1 MSWTMAQAAAR
12 LAQDLPE
19 GSVVNLGIGLPTL
32 IADVLPPGRE
42 ILLHSENGILGLGPG
57 VPKTE
62 ADWDVIDAG
71 KRPVSL
77 VPGAA
82 IFHHADS
89 FAMIRGGHIDVA
101 VLGAYEVSRA
111 GDLAN
116 WSVDDGAS
124 LPGVGGAMDLAA
136 GARQV
141 YVLSRHARP
150 DGSPKIVEECA
161 LPLTARG
168 AVTRFYSDLAVI
180 QFGEAGPS
188 VIELAPQVPFGDVQ
202 RLTGTKLAHVDGER
216 SVC

>member
-12 LAQDLPE
+12 IAHDLPD

-32 IADVLPPGRE
+32 IADYLPPGRE
-42 ILLHSENGILGLGPG
+42 ILVHSENGILGLGPG
-57 VPKTE
+57 VPEPE
-62 ADWDVIDAG
+62 ADWDIIDAG

-77 VPGAA
+77 VTGAA

-116 WSVDDGAS
+116 WSVEDGAT

-150 DGSPKIVEECA
+150 DGSPKVVEECS
-161 LPLTARG
+161 LPLTAVG
-168 AVTRFYSDLAVI
+168 AVSRFYSDLAVI
-180 QFGEAGPS
+180 AFGDGGPS
-188 VIELAPQVPFGDVQ
+188 VLELAPGVAFEDVQ
-202 RLTGTKLAHVDGER
+202 RLTGTRLQ
-216 SVC
+216 

>member
-1 MSWTMAQAAAR
+1 MSWTLAQAAAR
-12 LAQDLPE
+12 LARDLPD

-32 IADVLPPGRE
+32 IADCLPADRE

-57 VPKTE
+57 VPEAE

-82 IFHHADS
+82 VFHHADS

-116 WSVDDGAS
+116 WAVDDGEN
-124 LPGVGGAMDLAA
+124 LPGVGGAMDLAV

-141 YVLSRHARP
+141 WVLSRHTRA
-150 DGSPKIVEECA
+150 DGSPKLVGECS
-161 LPLTARG
+161 LPLTAPR

-180 QFGEAGPS
+180 EFGEAGPS
-188 VIELAPQVPFGDVQ
+188 VIDLAPGVGPDDVQ
-202 RLTGTKLAHVDGER
+202 KLTGTELAQ
-216 SVC
+216 

>member
-32 IADVLPPGRE
+32 IADCLPAGRE

-57 VPKTE
+57 VPGPD

-82 IFHHADS
+82 IFHHADA

-116 WSVDDGAS
+116 WAIDDGAS

-136 GARQV
+136 GARQAW
-141 YVLSRHARP
+141 VLSRHTRA
-150 DGSPKIVEECA
+150 DGSPKLVEECT
-161 LPLTARG
+161 LPLTAPG
-168 AVTRFYSDLAVI
+168 VVTRFYSDLAVI
-180 QFGEAGPS
+180 AFGEAGPS
-188 VIELAPQVPFGDVQ
+188 VIDLAPGVDFAEVQ
-202 RLTGTKLAHVDGER
+202 KLTGTALAG
-216 SVC
+216 

>member
-1 MSWTMAQAAAR
+1 MSWTIAEAAAR
-12 LAQDLPE
+12 LARDLPD

-32 IADVLPPGRE
+32 IADCLPPDRE
-42 ILLHSENGILGLGPG
+42 ILLHSENGILGMGPG
-57 VPKTE
+57 VATPE

-82 IFHHADS
+82 VFHHADS

-101 VLGAYEVSRA
+101 VLGAYEVSRT

-116 WSVDDGAS
+116 WAVEDGAS

-141 YVLSRHARP
+141 YVLSRHARA
-150 DGSPKIVEECA
+150 DGSPKLVEECS
-161 LPLTARG
+161 LPLTAPR

-180 QFGEAGPS
+180 EFAETGLS
-188 VIELAPQVPFGDVQ
+188 VIDLAPGVEFDDVQ
-202 RLTGTKLAHVDGER
+202 TLTGTKLAR
-216 SVC
+216 PA

>member
-12 LAQDLPE
+12 LASDLPD

-32 IADVLPPGRE
+32 IADYLPPGRE

-57 VPKTE
+57 VPE
-62 ADWDVIDAG
+62 ADADWDVIDAG

-82 IFHHADS
+82 VFHHADS

-116 WSVDDGAS
+116 WATDDAAS

-141 YVLSRHARP
+141 WVLSRHTRP
-150 DGSPKIVEECA
+150 DGSAKLVQECS
-161 LPLTARG
+161 LPLTAPH

-180 QFGEAGPS
+180 EFGAAGPS
-188 VIELAPQVPFGDVQ
+188 VIDLAPGVVFEDVQKLTATELA
-202 RLTGTKLAHVDGER
+202 H
-216 SVC
+216 

>member
-32 IADVLPPGRE
+32 IADCLPADRE

-57 VPKTE
+57 IPESE

-101 VLGAYEVSRA
+101 VLGAYEVSRT

-116 WSVDDGAS
+116 WSVDDGTS

-141 YVLSRHARP
+141 YVLSRHTRA
-150 DGSPKIVEECA
+150 DGSPKLVAECS
-161 LPLTARG
+161 LPLTAPG
-168 AVTRFYSDLAVI
+168 VVTRFYSDLAVI
-180 QFGEAGPS
+180 EFGKAGPS
-188 VIELAPQVPFGDVQ
+188 VIELAPGVTFAEVQ
-202 RLTGTKLAHVDGER
+202 KLSAAELVH
-216 SVC
+216 C

>member
-12 LAQDLPE
+12 IARDLPE

-32 IADVLPPGRE
+32 IADYLPSGRE

-57 VPKTE
+57 VPEPE
-62 ADWDVIDAG
+62 ADWDIIDAG

-77 VPGAA
+77 VTGAA

-116 WSVDDGAS
+116 WSVEDGAT

-150 DGSPKIVEECA
+150 DGSPKIVEECS
-161 LPLTARG
+161 LPLTAVG
-168 AVTRFYSDLAVI
+168 AVSRFYSDLAVI
-180 QFGEAGPS
+180 AFGGDGPS
-188 VIELAPQVPFGDVQ
+188 VLELAPGVAFEDVQ
-202 RLTGTKLAHVDGER
+202 RLTGTRLQMLN
-216 SVC
+216 

>member
-12 LAQDLPE
+12 LARDLPE

-32 IADVLPPGRE
+32 IADCLPAGRE
-42 ILLHSENGILGLGPG
+42 ILLHSENGILGLGPKA
-57 VPKTE
+57 PESE
-62 ADWDVIDAG
+62 ADKDVIDAG

-82 IFHHADS
+82 VFHHADS

-116 WSVDDGAS
+116 WAVADGAS

-136 GARQV
+136 GARQAW
-141 YVLSRHARP
+141 VLSRHTRA
-150 DGSPKIVEECA
+150 DGSPKLVEECS
-161 LPLTARG
+161 LPLTAPR

-180 QFGEAGPS
+180 EFGEAGPS
-188 VIELAPQVPFGDVQ
+188 VIDLAPGVEFGDVQ
-202 RLTGTKLAHVDGER
+202 LLTGTRLAR
-216 SVC
+216 

>member
-12 LAQDLPE
+12 LAQDLPD

-32 IADVLPPGRE
+32 IADCLPADRE

-57 VPKTE
+57 VPE
-62 ADWDVIDAG
+62 SQADWDVIDAG

-101 VLGAYEVSRA
+101 VLGAYEVSRT

-116 WSVDDGAS
+116 WAVDDGTS

-141 YVLSRHARP
+141 YVLSRHARA
-150 DGSPKIVEECA
+150 DGSPKLVAECS
-161 LPLTARG
+161 LPLTAPG
-168 AVTRFYSDLAVI
+168 VVTRFYSDLAVI
-180 QFGEAGPS
+180 EFGEAEPS
-188 VIELAPQVPFGDVQ
+188 VIDLAPGVALPDVQ
-202 RLTGTKLAHVDGER
+202 KLTGTELAH
-216 SVC
+216 

>member
-32 IADVLPPGRE
+32 IADYLPADRE
-42 ILLHSENGILGLGPG
+42 ILLHSENGILGLGAS
-57 VPKTE
+57 VAETE
-62 ADWDVIDAG
+62 ADWDIIDAG

-116 WSVDDGAS
+116 WSVDDGTNP
-124 LPGVGGAMDLAA
+124 PGVGGAMDLAA
-136 GARQV
+136 GARRV
-141 YVLSRHARP
+141 YVLSRHTRA
-150 DGSPKIVEECA
+150 DGAPKIVEVCS
-161 LPLTARG
+161 LPLTAPG

-180 QFGEAGPS
+180 EFGKAGPS
-188 VIELAPQVPFGDVQ
+188 VLELAPGVLFEDVQ
-202 RLTGTKLAHVDGER
+202 KLTGTKLAT
-216 SVC
+216 

>member
-12 LAQDLPE
+12 LAQDLAE
-19 GSVVNLGIGLPTL
+19 GSVINLGIGLPTL
-32 IADVLPPGRE
+32 IADCLPPGRE
-42 ILLHSENGILGLGPG
+42 ILLHSENGILGLGPA
-57 VPKTE
+57 VAEAE

-82 IFHHADS
+82 VFHHADS

-136 GARQV
+136 CARQV
-141 YVLSRHARP
+141 YVLSRHTRE
-150 DGSPKIVEECA
+150 DGSPKLVETCS
-161 LPLTARG
+161 LPLTASR

-180 QFGEAGPS
+180 EFGVAGPS
-188 VIELAPQVPFGDVQ
+188 VIELAPGVEFEDVQ
-202 RLTGTKLAHVDGER
+202 KLTGTKLAQ
-216 SVC
+216 

>member
-12 LAQDLPE
+12 IAQDLPE

-32 IADVLPPGRE
+32 IADHLPSGRE

-57 VPKTE
+57 VPEPE
-62 ADWDVIDAG
+62 ADWDIIDAG

-101 VLGAYEVSRA
+101 VLGAYQVSRA

-116 WSVDDGAS
+116 WSVDDGPT

-141 YVLSRHARP
+141 YVLSRHTRA
-150 DGSPKIVEECA
+150 DGSPKLVGECT
-161 LPLTARG
+161 LPLTATG
-168 AVTRFYSDLAVI
+168 VVTRFYSDLAVI
-180 QFGEAGPS
+180 EFAEPGPS
-188 VIELAPQVPFGDVQ
+188 VIELAPGVPFEDVQ
-202 RLTGTKLAHVDGER
+202 KLSGTALSH
-216 SVC
+216 

>member
-32 IADVLPPGRE
+32 IADHLPVGRE
-42 ILLHSENGILGLGPG
+42 ILLHSENGILGLGPR
-57 VPKTE
+57 VPEPE
-62 ADWDVIDAG
+62 ADRDVIDAG

-82 IFHHADS
+82 VFHHADS

-116 WSVDDGAS
+116 WAVNDGAS
-124 LPGVGGAMDLAA
+124 LPGVGGAMDLAV
-136 GARQV
+136 GARRAW
-141 YVLSRHARP
+141 VLSRHTRA
-150 DGSPKIVEECA
+150 DSSPKLVEECS
-161 LPLTARG
+161 LPLTAPRV
-168 AVTRFYSDLAVI
+168 VTRFYSDLAVI
-180 QFGEAGPS
+180 EFGVAGPS
-188 VIELAPQVPFGDVQ
+188 VIDLAPGVEFDDVQ
-202 RLTGTKLAHVDGER
+202 KLTGTKLAH
-216 SVC
+216 

>member
-12 LAQDLPE
+12 LAQDLPD

-32 IADVLPPGRE
+32 IADCLPADRE

-57 VPKTE
+57 VPE
-62 ADWDVIDAG
+62 SQADWDVIDAG

-101 VLGAYEVSRA
+101 VLGAYEVSRT

-116 WSVDDGAS
+116 WAVDDGTS

-141 YVLSRHARP
+141 YVLSRHARA
-150 DGSPKIVEECA
+150 DGSPKLVAECS
-161 LPLTARG
+161 LPLTAPG
-168 AVTRFYSDLAVI
+168 VVTRFYSDLAVI
-180 QFGEAGPS
+180 EFGKAEPS
-188 VIELAPQVPFGDVQ
+188 VIDLAPGVALPDVQ
-202 RLTGTKLAHVDGER
+202 KLTGTELAH
-216 SVC
+216 

>member
-1 MSWTMAQAAAR
+1 MSWTMAEAAAR

-32 IADVLPPGRE
+32 IADCLPADRE

-57 VPKTE
+57 VPE
-62 ADWDVIDAG
+62 SQADWDVIDAG

-116 WSVDDGAS
+116 WSVDDGTS

-141 YVLSRHARP
+141 YVLSRHTRP
-150 DGSPKIVEECA
+150 DGSPKLVAECS
-161 LPLTARG
+161 LPLTAPG
-168 AVTRFYSDLAVI
+168 VVTRFYSDLAVI
-180 QFGEAGPS
+180 EFGEAGPS
-188 VIELAPQVPFGDVQ
+188 VIDLAPGVAFPDLQK
-202 RLTGTKLAHVDGER
+202 LTGTPLTIR
-216 SVC
+216 R

>member
-12 LAQDLPE
+12 LARDLPE

-32 IADVLPPGRE
+32 IADFLPAGRE

-57 VPKTE
+57 VPE
-62 ADWDVIDAG
+62 SEVDWDIIDAG

-82 IFHHADS
+82 VFHHADS

-116 WSVDDGAS
+116 WAVDDGTS

-141 YVLSRHARP
+141 YVLSRHTRA
-150 DGSPKIVEECA
+150 DGSPKLVETCS
-161 LPLTARG
+161 LPLTAPA
-168 AVTRFYSDLAVI
+168 AVNRFYSDLAI
-180 QFGEAGPS
+180 IEFGATGPS
-188 VIELAPQVPFGDVQ
+188 VIGLAPGVDFDDVQ
-202 RLTGTKLAHVDGER
+202 ELTGTALARTTSE
-216 SVC
+216 

>member
-1 MSWTMAQAAAR
+1 MAQAAAR

-32 IADVLPPGRE
+32 IADCLPAGRE
-42 ILLHSENGILGLGPG
+42 ILLHSENGILGLGPM
-57 VPKTE
+57 VPEPE
-62 ADWDVIDAG
+62 ADIDVIDAG

-82 IFHHADS
+82 LFHHADS

-116 WSVDDGAS
+116 WAVADDTS

-136 GARQV
+136 CARQV
-141 YVLSRHARP
+141 WVLSRHTRA
-150 DGSPKIVEECA
+150 DGSAKLVEECA
-161 LPLTARG
+161 LPLTAPR
-168 AVTRFYSDLAVI
+168 AITRFYSDLAVI
-180 QFGEAGPS
+180 EFGAAGPR
-188 VIELAPQVPFGDVQ
+188 VIDVAPGVEFGDVQ
-202 RLTGTKLAHVDGER
+202 TLTGTNLAR
-216 SVC
+216 

>member
-1 MSWTMAQAAAR
+1 MAQAAAR

-32 IADVLPPGRE
+32 IADLLPAGRE
-42 ILLHSENGILGLGPG
+42 ILLHSENGILGLGPA
-57 VPKTE
+57 VAEAE

-77 VPGAA
+77 LPGAA
-82 IFHHADS
+82 VFHHADS

-101 VLGAYEVSRA
+101 VLGAYEVSRT

-116 WSVDDGAS
+116 WAVDDGAS

-136 GARQV
+136 GAREV
-141 YVLSRHARP
+141 YVLSRHTRA
-150 DGSPKIVEECA
+150 DGSPKLVEECS
-161 LPLTARG
+161 LPLTARR

-180 QFGEAGPS
+180 ELGDAWPS
-188 VIELAPQVPFGDVQ
+188 VIALAPGVEFGDVQ
-202 RLTGTKLAHVDGER
+202 RLTGTKLAP
-216 SVC
+216 S

>member
-12 LAQDLPE
+12 LAQDLPD

-32 IADVLPPGRE
+32 IADCLPADRE

-57 VPKTE
+57 VPE
-62 ADWDVIDAG
+62 SQADWDVIDAG

-101 VLGAYEVSRA
+101 VLGAYEVSRT

-116 WSVDDGAS
+116 WAVDDGTS

-141 YVLSRHARP
+141 YVLSRHARA
-150 DGSPKIVEECA
+150 DGSPKLVAECS
-161 LPLTARG
+161 LPLTAPG
-168 AVTRFYSDLAVI
+168 VVTRFYSDLAVI
-180 QFGEAGPS
+180 EFGEAEPS
-188 VIELAPQVPFGDVQ
+188 VIDLAPGVALPDVQ
-202 RLTGTKLAHVDGER
+202 RLTGTELAH
-216 SVC
+216 

>member
-19 GSVVNLGIGLPTL
+19 GSVVNLGIGLPTS
-32 IADVLPPGRE
+32 IADYLPSDRE
-42 ILLHSENGILGLGPG
+42 ILLHSENGILGLGPA
-57 VPKTE
+57 VAEPE
-62 ADWDVIDAG
+62 ADWDIIDAG

-116 WSVDDGAS
+116 WSVDDAAIP
-124 LPGVGGAMDLAA
+124 PGVGGAMDLAA
-136 GARQV
+136 CAQTG
-141 YVLSRHARP
+141 RP
-150 DGSPKIVEECA
+150 SS
-161 LPLTARG
+161 L
-168 AVTRFYSDLAVI
+168 
-180 QFGEAGPS
+180 
-188 VIELAPQVPFGDVQ
+188 
-202 RLTGTKLAHVDGER
+202 R
-216 SVC
+216 SVPCL